1 MTKTRQIIE
10 FIAEFLATIFFMMIF
25 AEKAN

>member
-10 FIAEFLATIFFMMIF
+10 FIEEFLVTTFFMMIF